1 MSDVEFRTIFQ
12 NWNVFPG
19 GQITKL
25 SVWRRSGP
33 AGECAH
39 VCQSTRSVH
48 LQFTRIFGCIEHV
61 EVAGRIALHCGL
73 EVGVVG
79 FLHLS

>member
-1 MSDVEFRTIFQ
+1 MQRVSARM
-12 NWNVFPG
+12 
-19 GQITKL
+19 
-25 SVWRRSGP
+25 
-33 AGECAH
+33 
-39 VCQSTRSVH
+39 
-48 LQFTRIFGCIEHV
+48 FTRIFGCIEHV